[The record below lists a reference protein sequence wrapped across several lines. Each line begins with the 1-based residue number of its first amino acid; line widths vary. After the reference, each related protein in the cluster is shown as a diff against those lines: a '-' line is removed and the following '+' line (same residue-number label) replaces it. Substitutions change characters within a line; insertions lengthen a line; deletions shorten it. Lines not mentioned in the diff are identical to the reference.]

1 MKKVLTTLAVL
12 LTVGMAYASVSFN
25 KINALCAGGRY
36 AEARQE
42 LNAMLEG
49 ASSDK
54 DRASIL
60 GQLSKMS
67 MLIGEEQPAKDQKQ
81 KEFADGIKYAEQG
94 IKLNPSDETIWMWH
108 CANVG
113 RDCQTRGMKDQ
124 IAAVGVMTED
134 LSTILNKLGRTEY
147 SEAWQALA
155 EIYFNHP
162 FKSNNAAINFT
173 RKSLMTIPKGEIRIY
188 CYSFFAKM
196 LYQRN
201 WSADR
206 RKEEAVKNAAKFSSG
221 KNSIEKFSFFDGSL
235 GADFKPVW
243 ADKGLGA
250 MPDREEAKA
259 IADYAKALYENASTK
274 SKADNNDYKTLSAMQ
289 KGWK

>member
-1 MKKVLTTLAVL
+1 MRRLLTTLAVL
-12 LTVGMAYASVSFN
+12 LTVWTAYASVNFS
-25 KINALCAGGRY
+25 KINALCSKGQY

-42 LNAMLEG
+42 LTAMLDG
-49 ASSDK
+49 AASDK
-54 DRASIL
+54 DKASIL

-67 MLIGEEQPAKDQKQ
+67 MLIGEEQPVKDQKQ
-81 KEFADGIKYAEQG
+81 KEFAEGIKYAEQG

-162 FKSNNAAINFT
+162 FKSNDAAINFT
-173 RKSLMTIPKGEIRIY
+173 RKSLMTIPKGELRIY

-206 RKEEAVKNAAKFSSG
+206 RKEEAGKNAAKFNGG
-221 KNSIEKFSFFDGSL
+221 KNSIDKFSFYDGSL
-235 GADFKPVW
+235 GPDFKPVW
-243 ADKGLGA
+243 SDKGLGE
-250 MPDREEAKA
+250 MSDREEAKA
-259 IADYAKALYENASTK
+259 VADYARVLYENAKSR
-274 SKADNNDYKTLSAMQ
+274 SKADGIDYKALSAMQ

>member
-42 LNAMLEG
+42 LNAMLED

-67 MLIGEEQPAKDQKQ
+67 MLIGEEQPVKDQKQ

-155 EIYFNHP
+155 
-162 FKSNNAAINFT
+162 
-173 RKSLMTIPKGEIRIY
+173 
-188 CYSFFAKM
+188 KM

-221 KNSIEKFSFFDGSL
+221 KNSI
-235 GADFKPVW
+235 
-243 ADKGLGA
+243 
-250 MPDREEAKA
+250 KA

-274 SKADNNDYKTLSAMQ
+274 SKADNNDYKALSAMQ

>member
-1 MKKVLTTLAVL
+1 MRGWAVC
-12 LTVGMAYASVSFN
+12 GSP
-25 KINALCAGGRY
+25 AGVER
-36 AEARQE
+36 
-42 LNAMLEG
+42 
-49 ASSDK
+49 
-54 DRASIL
+54 
-60 GQLSKMS
+60 
-67 MLIGEEQPAKDQKQ
+67 
-81 KEFADGIKYAEQG
+81 EQG

-155 EIYFNHP
+155 
-162 FKSNNAAINFT
+162 
-173 RKSLMTIPKGEIRIY
+173 
-188 CYSFFAKM
+188 KM

-221 KNSIEKFSFFDGSL
+221 KNSI
-235 GADFKPVW
+235 
-243 ADKGLGA
+243 
-250 MPDREEAKA
+250 KA

-274 SKADNNDYKTLSAMQ
+274 SKADNNDYKALSAMQ